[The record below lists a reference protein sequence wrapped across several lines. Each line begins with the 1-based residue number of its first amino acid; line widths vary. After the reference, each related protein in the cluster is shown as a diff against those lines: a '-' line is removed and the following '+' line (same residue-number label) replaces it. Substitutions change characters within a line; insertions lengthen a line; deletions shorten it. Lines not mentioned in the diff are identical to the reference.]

1 MRPYRAAAPTPT
13 MKVGGRHLSVRGKEA
28 VAVLWDIGLRG
39 LGILIGYSLVFGV
52 VAQLAL
58 WRATGTRWL
67 WLIGATGWFIGGLF
81 ASEVLFATA
90 TIDQLQP
97 IEDGLVFDEAMLGG
111 FIVGLALV
119 LTTWYVTRRSGSRQP
134 SPA

>member
-1 MRPYRAAAPTPT
+1 M
-13 MKVGGRHLSVRGKEA
+13 
-28 VAVLWDIGLRG
+28 LWDIGLRG

>member
-1 MRPYRAAAPTPT
+1 
-13 MKVGGRHLSVRGKEA
+13 
-28 VAVLWDIGLRG
+28 VLWDIGLRG
-39 LGILIGYSLVFGV
+39 MGILIGYSLVFGV

>member
-1 MRPYRAAAPTPT
+1 MRPYRAALPIPT
-13 MKVGGRHLSVRGKEA
+13 MRLADARLIVRSKEA
-28 VAVLWDIGLRG
+28 VVVLWDIGLRG

-52 VAQLAL
+52 VAQLVL

-97 IEDGLVFDEAMLGG
+97 IEDGLVFDEAMFGG
-111 FIVGLALV
+111 LIVGLALV
-119 LTTWYVTRRSGSRQP
+119 LITWYVTRRSGSHQP

>member
-1 MRPYRAAAPTPT
+1 MRLADAR
-13 MKVGGRHLSVRGKEA
+13 LIVRSKEA
-28 VAVLWDIGLRG
+28 VVVLWDIGLRG

-52 VAQLAL
+52 VAQLVL

-97 IEDGLVFDEAMLGG
+97 IEDGLVFDEAMFGG
-111 FIVGLALV
+111 LIVGLALV
-119 LTTWYVTRRSGSRQP
+119 LITWYVTRRSGSHQP